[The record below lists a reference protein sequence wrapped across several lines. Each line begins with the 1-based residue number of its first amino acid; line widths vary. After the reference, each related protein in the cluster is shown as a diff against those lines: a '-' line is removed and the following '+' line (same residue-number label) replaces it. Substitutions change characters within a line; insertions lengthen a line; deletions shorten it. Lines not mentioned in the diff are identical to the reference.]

1 MVPSAPPPHGM
12 TSMIRFAALAFA
24 AFVAVPAPAA
34 EPAIET
40 GEAKFAADAK
50 DGGVPEFFRMEA
62 RTFAY
67 DLKPKYSLP
76 NAGVDVSTLRFP
88 SAVKSA
94 SAANGTA
101 YGEYYKPRSA
111 GKHPTVIVLDIL
123 DGAQVVARSQAL
135 WLAQHDIAAL
145 VVVMAHYGPRR
156 EPGSKDRLL
165 STDIEKSVANVRQS
179 VLDCRLALA
188 WLEARPE
195 VDAKNIGVLGT
206 SLGSFVGGIF
216 GGVEPKVR
224 SVNLLLGGGALVE
237 SFSEHPVAVVLAPVL
252 RLAGVTQEKLK
263 KLIDPIDPITYADKL
278 RGKRLLLIAAKN
290 DDVVPPSAMKRLWE
304 ATGKPEMIWIEATHV
319 GSALY
324 TFQMMRAVVKNVKG
338 E

>member
-1 MVPSAPPPHGM
+1 MTRLSA
-12 TSMIRFAALAFA
+12 IAFLLAAAL
-24 AFVAVPAPAA
+24 PANAA
-34 EPAIET
+34 EPKVET
-40 GEAKFAADAK
+40 GEVKFAADAK
-50 DGGVPEFFRMEA
+50 DSTVHEFFRMES

-67 DLKPKYSLP
+67 ELKQKYSLP
-76 NAGVDVSTLRFP
+76 NAEVDVSTLTFP
-88 SAVKSA
+88 SAVKSPIE
-94 SAANGTA
+94 SNNTV

-156 EPGSKDRLL
+156 EPGSKERLL
-165 STDIEKSVANVRQS
+165 SPDIEKSVANVRQTI
-179 VLDCRLALA
+179 LDCRAALA
-188 WLEARPE
+188 WLESRPE

-237 SFSEHPVAVVLAPVL
+237 SFSEHPIAVVLAPVL
-252 RLAGVTQEKLK
+252 KLAGVTPEKLK
-263 KLIDPIDPITYADKL
+263 KLIDPIDPITYADGLK
-278 RGKRLLLIAAKN
+278 GKRLLLIAAKN
-290 DDVVPPSAMKRLWE
+290 DDVVPPAAMKRLWE
-304 ATGKPEMIWIEATHV
+304 AVGKPEAMIWVEATHV

-324 TFQMMRAVVKNVKG
+324 TFQMMRAVIKNAKG